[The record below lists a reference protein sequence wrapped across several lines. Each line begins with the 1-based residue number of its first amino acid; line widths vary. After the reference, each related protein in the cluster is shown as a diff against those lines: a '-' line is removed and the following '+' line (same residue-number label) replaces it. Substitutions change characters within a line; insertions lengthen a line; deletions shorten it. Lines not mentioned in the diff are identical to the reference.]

1 MGQMTERAAQMAW
14 TEDEDDEDGLDEEDD
29 LDRYI
34 AERARVNPDFPALVE
49 AAMRE
54 RQLLRA
60 LAAKRAERGLSQREV
75 AARMGTSQAAV
86 ARLER
91 GEGDPTVSTLARF
104 ALALGQQLEWR
115 LVEDGAMAL
124 TLPPAPSLPRTSGEG
139 GGAECQ
145 WGGRMYIDLGEADET
160 GAERQRGAERQQ
172 GGGE

>member
-1 MGQMTERAAQMAW
+1 MTERAAQMAW

-91 GEGDPTVSTLARF
+91 GEGDPKLSTLARF

-115 LVEDGAMAL
+115 LVEDGATAL
-124 TLPPAPSLPRTSGEG
+124 TPPPTPSLSQTWEREGEPSAGEG
-139 GGAECQ
+139 GG
-145 WGGRMYIDLGEADET
+145 
-160 GAERQRGAERQQ
+160 
-172 GGGE
+172 